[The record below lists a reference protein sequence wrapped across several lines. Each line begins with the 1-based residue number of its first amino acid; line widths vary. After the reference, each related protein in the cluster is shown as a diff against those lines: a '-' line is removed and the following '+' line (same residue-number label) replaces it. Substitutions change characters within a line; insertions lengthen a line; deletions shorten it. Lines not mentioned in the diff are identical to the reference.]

1 MKIAIPVANGN
12 LCMHFGHCETFE
24 ILTVD
29 SDKKTVL
36 SSESKT
42 PPPHEPGVLP
52 KWLGEQNVNVI
63 LAGGMGQ
70 RAQDLFAAQGIDV
83 VVGISVAEPGV
94 LVSAYLAGALQSG
107 VNVCDH

>member
-1 MKIAIPVANGN
+1 MKKAIPIVNEK

-29 SDKKTVL
+29 PEKKMIVTT
-36 SSESKT
+36 ESKN

-52 KWLGEQNVNVI
+52 KWLGEQKVNVI

-70 RAQDLFAAQGIDV
+70 RAQELFTAQGIQV
-83 VVGISVAEPGV
+83 VVGAPADAPEA
-94 LVSAYLAGALQSG
+94 LVQSYLAGSLTCG
-107 VNVCDH
+107 ENVCDH